1 VPCLNWKIEGLANLE
16 RLGIVGSGQL
26 AVMLAEAAQAMG
38 IELHLQASGAS
49 DPAVALAAGVVIGA
63 SGDGDATALL
73 AQRCSRIG
81 FENEWVDLASLE
93 RLEAQGVCFQPA
105 AAVLAQLVDKRKQRQ
120 LLKRLNLPSPR
131 WCELAT
137 VVRAGGVLPPDLSL
151 PLMAKAICG
160 GYDGRGT
167 ERLTTRACLEAL
179 LSRVDYHQWILEE
192 LVPFEQELAVVIARN
207 SQGQISLFPLV
218 ETHQRHQVCD
228 WVLAPAQ
235 VSHAVQARARS
246 MAVSLVTAL
255 NYVGVLAIEFFLSPT
270 GLLVNEIAPRTHNS
284 GHFTIEACHTSQ
296 FSQQLNALADQP
308 FGDPGLKLPGALMV
322 NLLGFEESEQNY
334 AAERAQLQQLE
345 GAHLHW
351 YGKAQARPGR
361 KLGHVTLVLQGLTAE
376 LRRQEAMQRLAEVR
390 SIWPNP

>member
-1 VPCLNWKIEGLANLE
+1 ME

-26 AVMLAEAAQAMG
+26 AEMLAEAAQTMG
-38 IELHLQASGAS
+38 LELHLQASDAT
-49 DPAVALAAGVVIGA
+49 DPAVALAAGAVIGD
-63 SGDGDATALL
+63 SSDGEATALL
-73 AQRCSRIG
+73 AQTCSRIG

-93 RLEAQGVCFQPA
+93 ELEAQGVCFQPA
-105 AAVLAQLVDKRKQRQ
+105 AAVLAQLVDKRQQRQ
-120 LLKRLNLPSPR
+120 LLKNLNLPNPL
-131 WCELAT
+131 WCDLAT
-137 VVRAGGVLPPDLSL
+137 VVKAGGALPPELHL

-179 LSRVDYHQWILEE
+179 LMRVDHHQWILEE

-218 ETHQRHQVCD
+218 ETHQQNQVCD

-296 FSQQLNALADQP
+296 FSQQLNALADRP

-322 NLLGFEESEQNY
+322 NLLGFEESEHSY
-334 AAERAQLQQLE
+334 GAERAQLEQLA

-351 YGKAQARPGR
+351 YGKAQSRPGR
-361 KLGHVTLVLQGLTAE
+361 KLGHVTLLLQGSTPE

-390 SIWPNP
+390 AIWPNPVAKP